1 MENRARLTALL
12 ATAMVGA
19 TGMVGAAVLAPS
31 APAHAVPGLTTV
43 QLESATDS
51 STTKTVIATCPA
63 GTTVVGGGGHVV
75 DSPYRIL
82 LTGLRPVVTAF
93 GNGYQMT
100 ATEDGAG
107 YGGAWRIRAHAICA
121 PAPAGLQYRWTVGAS
136 SSQSSRGAAVFC
148 PDGRKVIG
156 AGAVVTGGGQRVGL
170 RQVRPLAGLG
180 GVLVGAHE
188 TETGYGG
195 AWSLTAWAIC
205 AEPLPGLE
213 LVSASTAAA
222 GFQANSA
229 QTQCPSPKRVH
240 GVGGAVTGG
249 LGEVFLRGGFP
260 TRADTAIAQG
270 SVDGT
275 GYGGSWGVLG
285 FAICAT

>member
-1 MENRARLTALL
+1 MGTRTRLAAGLAAALL
-12 ATAMVGA
+12 AAVG
-19 TGMVGAAVLAPS
+19 VVVAAVAGPTS
-31 APAHAVPGLTTV
+31 PAQAVPGLTIV

-51 STTKTVIATCPA
+51 STTRTVTATCPA
-63 GTTVVGGGGHVV
+63 GTTVIGGGGHVV

-93 GNGYQMT
+93 GNGYQVT

-107 YGGAWRIRAHAICA
+107 YDGAWRIRAHAICA
-121 PAPAGLQYRWTVGAS
+121 PAPGGLQYRWTVGAA
-136 SSQSSRGAAVFC
+136 SSQSSRGGAVTC
-148 PDGRKVIG
+148 PEGRKVIG
-156 AGAVVTGGGQRVGL
+156 AGAAVTGGGQRVGL

-222 GFQANSA
+222 GFQAHSA
-229 QTQCPSPKRVH
+229 QTGCPSAKRVH

-249 LGEVFLRGGFP
+249 PGEVFLRGGFP
-260 TRADTAIAQG
+260 TGADTALAQG

-275 GYGGSWGVLG
+275 GFGGSWGVLG
-285 FAICAT
+285 FAICAY